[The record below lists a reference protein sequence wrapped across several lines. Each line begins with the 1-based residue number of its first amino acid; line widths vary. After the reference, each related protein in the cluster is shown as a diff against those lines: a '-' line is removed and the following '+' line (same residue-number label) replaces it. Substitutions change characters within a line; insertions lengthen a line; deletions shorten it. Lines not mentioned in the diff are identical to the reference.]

1 MTQSFDFARPRNGL
15 LERWGH
21 WAPPLLKLSI
31 AASIALGFQ
40 QDAASSLGL
49 LLRVGLIAFV
59 VMTWLQMR
67 QHDRRL
73 CESCAAAIPLNASEQ
88 AHKHTRKFA
97 TAHAG
102 SNAKVVV
109 PYLVVL
115 LGSNLLLTVP
125 HGRWPWA
132 VIQASMIYLISAHA
146 THRRLQPWCPWCS
159 GGGGGTD
166 EVIGEPD
173 LPRGRGRQL
182 V

>member
-1 MTQSFDFARPRNGL
+1 MTQSFDFARPHNGL

-21 WAPPLLKLSI
+21 WAPSLLKLSI

-40 QDAASSLGL
+40 SGASSLSL
-49 LLRVGLIAFV
+49 LLRVVLIAFV

-73 CESCAAAIPLNASEQ
+73 CESCAAGIPLNASEQ
-88 AHKHTRKFA
+88 AHKHARKFA

-102 SNAKVVV
+102 SNAKIVV

-115 LGSNLLLTVP
+115 LGSNVLLTLP

-159 GGGGGTD
+159 GGGGGTED
-166 EVIGEPD
+166 TVEEPD